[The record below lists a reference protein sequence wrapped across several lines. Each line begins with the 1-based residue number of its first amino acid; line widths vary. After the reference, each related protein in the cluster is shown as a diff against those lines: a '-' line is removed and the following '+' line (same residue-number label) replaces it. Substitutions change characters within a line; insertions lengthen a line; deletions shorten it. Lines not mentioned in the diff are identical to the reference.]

1 MDLKRVKALLDEY
14 YEGRTSREEE
24 IFLLNFFRG
33 QNIPVEMK
41 ADKLLFLSIYESSK
55 DEIPDEKFDEK
66 LFAAIDESD
75 HEKKKKGI
83 VRNFL
88 LAATGIAAN
97 VLLFLG
103 SYFFLGE
110 RQAGD
115 TFLVAD
121 EYSND
126 DARHAYEEARN
137 ALLLVSEVMNKG
149 TEQLGVLSKMSDA
162 TQELNMLN
170 RFYQG
175 TVELQAISRFD
186 KTVSDIRQ
194 ENNENK

>member
-41 ADKLLFLSIYESSK
+41 ADKLLFLSMYESSK
-55 DEIPDEKFDEK
+55 DEIPNEKFEEK

-83 VRNFL
+83 VRKLL
-88 LAATGIAAN
+88 LAATALAAS
-97 VLLFLG
+97 VLLFMGGYL
-103 SYFFLGE
+103 FLAN
-110 RQAGD
+110 RQTGD
-115 TFLVAD
+115 PFLVSD
-121 EYSND
+121 EYSTD
-126 DARHAYEEARN
+126 DTRHAYEEARS
-137 ALLLVSEVMNKG
+137 ALLLVSGVMNKG
-149 TEQLGVLSKMSDA
+149 TEQLGALSKMSDA

-170 RFYQG
+170 KFYQG
-175 TVELQAISRFD
+175 AVELQAISRFD
-186 KTVSDIRQ
+186 NTVSDIRQ
-194 ENNENK
+194 ENNEN